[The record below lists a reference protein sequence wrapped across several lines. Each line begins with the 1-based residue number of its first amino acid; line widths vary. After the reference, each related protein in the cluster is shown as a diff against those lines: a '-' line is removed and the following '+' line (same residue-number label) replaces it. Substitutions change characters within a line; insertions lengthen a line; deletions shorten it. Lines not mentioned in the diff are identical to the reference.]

1 MAIRAD
7 LLRKHPE
14 LKPCKIGEVLA
25 SFRHLYPTKLTQADA
40 LRIISQVDRAFAQAA
55 GLPEPAEYSA
65 TAPLNTETLIPQ
77 LYSDA
82 YNFALLRANA
92 KREEKPDAVRYYT
105 ERYQWEKKCA
115 VNTWKAAQ
123 EPKKRKEEEHDDAE
137 DGTEGPAQMELGD

>member
-1 MAIRAD
+1 MAIRPD

-14 LKPCKIGEVLA
+14 LKPCEIGEVLA
-25 SFRHLYPTKLTQADA
+25 SFRHLYPTRLTQADA

-55 GLPEPAEYSA
+55 GLPEPEEYNA
-65 TAPLNTETLIPQ
+65 TAPLNTKTLIPK

-92 KREEKPDAVRYYT
+92 KREDKPDAVRYFT

-115 VNTWKAAQ
+115 VSTWRAAQ
-123 EPKKRKEEEHDDAE
+123 DNRKEEEHDDNAE
-137 DGTEGPAQMELGD
+137 DGAEGPAQMVLGD